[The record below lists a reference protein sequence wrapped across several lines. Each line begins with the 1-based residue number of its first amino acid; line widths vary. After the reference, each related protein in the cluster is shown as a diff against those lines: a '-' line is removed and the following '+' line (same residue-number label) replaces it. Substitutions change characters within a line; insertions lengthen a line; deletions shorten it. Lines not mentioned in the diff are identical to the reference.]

1 MSRIV
6 PGFNKPPGQAGTQ
19 SDNTGQEAQPT
30 PRTKQ
35 ANAQAN
41 WPQTPRGQRTGNVKL
56 GETGRGKQIA
66 DEDVDIPPKMVKWSD
81 ITQEDIDAEMKM
93 ILETENF
100 DDGTSSSSPHAEEAG
115 ESEGDIHPE
124 IHIVEQETIEHVIL
138 SPRPN
143 PQNSF
148 DPEAEAAPR
157 PELPEVPA
165 LPEKDKTKTDVIST
179 LAKKVTKHT
188 KHTRSGSADV
198 LASNEVKDRGSIISK
213 VKKASE
219 HVRTGSL
226 GFSPLAKGKAKAK
239 AKVPPLQMPA
249 PPRPSTPAPKL
260 AQTPREKLDVDG
272 WKAATPRRDAGE
284 TKQDPTPLPTPGSNW
299 TPATPREKPRDE
311 KS

>member
-100 DDGTSSSSPHAEEAG
+100 DDGT
-115 ESEGDIHPE
+115 
-124 IHIVEQETIEHVIL
+124 
-138 SPRPN
+138 
-143 PQNSF
+143 
-148 DPEAEAAPR
+148 
-157 PELPEVPA
+157 
-165 LPEKDKTKTDVIST
+165 
-179 LAKKVTKHT
+179 
-188 KHTRSGSADV
+188 
-198 LASNEVKDRGSIISK
+198 
-213 VKKASE
+213 ASE

-284 TKQDPTPLPTPGSNW
+284 TKQDPTPLPTPRSNW